1 MIASQSSQ
9 LRPVRRVMFVL
20 RYGVV
25 LIALLAIAWPAVP
38 PKTKPGLAGSEWR
51 FIEVAGANTPGAG
64 TLRFTQTSI
73 RGKAACTVFSGAF
86 RESHGRIE
94 IAGLIPAHDAGE
106 KAKNVPVTCKG
117 LIGLE
122 RSLLE
127 SLARVATY
135 TLDGG
140 VLQLLDVQGHSLA
153 RLVD

>member
-1 MIASQSSQ
+1 MSVLLTS
-9 LRPVRRVMFVL
+9 L

-25 LIALLAIAWPAVP
+25 LAAIVAIAWPAVP
-38 PKTKPGLAGSEWR
+38 PKSKPGLAGSEWR
-51 FIEVAGANTPGAG
+51 VVEVGGAKAPGAG

-73 RGKAACTVFSGAF
+73 RGKAACSVFSGAF

-94 IAGLIPAHDAGE
+94 IAGLIPALDLTE
-106 KAKNVPVTCKG
+106 KATTAPVTCKG

-127 SLARVATY
+127 SLARAATY
-135 TLDGG
+135 TLDRGM
-140 VLQLLDVQGHSLA
+140 LNLLDIQGLTLA